1 MDLGVQRKEVN
12 KRDKAGEKEK
22 MKVIRERSLV
32 EIASSQNSYVPL
44 TVKTDE
50 ILPLLNIPSI
60 RLISISNN
68 SHNNTRPHSPC
79 PNALPPFVLIFL
91 PRRNTEEPAARWVE

>member
-1 MDLGVQRKEVN
+1 MN

-32 EIASSQNSYVPL
+32 EIASSRNSYVPL

-50 ILPLLNIPSI
+50 TTPTPK
-60 RLISISNN
+60 R
-68 SHNNTRPHSPC
+68 T
-79 PNALPPFVLIFL
+79 
-91 PRRNTEEPAARWVE
+91 